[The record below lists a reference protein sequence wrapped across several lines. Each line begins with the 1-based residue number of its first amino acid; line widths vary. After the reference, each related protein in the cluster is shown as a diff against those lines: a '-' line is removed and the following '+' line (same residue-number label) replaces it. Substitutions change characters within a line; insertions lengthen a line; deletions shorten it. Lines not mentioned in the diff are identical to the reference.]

1 MRHWPLELALSCWA
15 GLASAG
21 SRSLGPNL
29 RQSELAQAH
38 SYWAEWAEGPA
49 QAVHN
54 GKHDQSAGN
63 ELTTNHGDFELNGN
77 SKITEIEGDS
87 VL

>member
-1 MRHWPLELALSCWA
+1 MISTGGDETLATGAGTELLAGWA

-38 SYWAEWAEGPA
+38 SGAGCQYWAEWAEGPA

-54 GKHDQSAGN
+54 GKHEQSAGSD
-63 ELTTNHGDFELNGN
+63 LTTNPQGF
-77 SKITEIEGDS
+77 
-87 VL
+87 

>member
-1 MRHWPLELALSCWA
+1 MISTGGDETLATGAGTELLAGWA

-38 SYWAEWAEGPA
+38 SGAGT
-49 QAVHN
+49 QALAAN
-54 GKHDQSAGN
+54 IGQSGQRVRPRQCTMGN
-63 ELTTNHGDFELNGN
+63 MIRVRGLT
-77 SKITEIEGDS
+77 
-87 VL
+87 

>member
-1 MRHWPLELALSCWA
+1 MISTGGDETLATGAGTELLAGWA

-54 GKHDQSAGN
+54 GKHDQSAGS
-63 ELTTNHGDFELNGN
+63 ELTTSPRGF
-77 SKITEIEGDS
+77 
-87 VL
+87 